1 MKSLSERLVAKL
13 KSWRLRNNDTEVEDA
28 VSVEHAVNEDPT
40 SPGKDNKRDQ
50 PIEPASE
57 SIDAIATKPVSPK
70 KSDDS
75 FDVPPNVESVVASK
89 SKAKSGAR
97 KLLNDDTAV
106 RQVLANSDETSA
118 QNTTEELDVSREN
131 THAALAVG
139 DDEAVLRAVN
149 KQESSQTP
157 ETKSKKQ
164 AVKQRTTKNVV
175 APPALASTQKPS
187 RLPKQNV
194 ADALVTDQELDALE
208 AENKRLK
215 LLLSEKL
222 KGSNEG

>member
-13 KSWRLRNNDTEVEDA
+13 KNWRLRNNDTEVEDA
-28 VSVEHAVNEDPT
+28 VSVEHPVNEDPT

-57 SIDAIATKPVSPK
+57 SIDAIATKPVSQK

-75 FDVPPNVESVVASK
+75 FDAPPIVEGVVASK
-89 SKAKSGAR
+89 PKAKSDAR

-139 DDEAVLRAVN
+139 DDQAVSTTVN
-149 KQESSQTP
+149 KQEANQTP
-157 ETKSKKQ
+157 ETKAKKQ
-164 AVKQRTTKNVV
+164 AVKQRAAKNVV

-194 ADALVTDQELDALE
+194 ADALVTDQVLDALE
-208 AENKRLK
+208 AENKQLM
-215 LLLSEKL
+215 LLLGEKL
-222 KGSNEG
+222 KGSSES

>member
-13 KSWRLRNNDTEVEDA
+13 KNWRLRNDDTKVEDA
-28 VSVEHAVNEDPT
+28 ASVEHAVNEDPT
-40 SPGKDNKRDQ
+40 SPRKDYKRDQ

-57 SIDAIATKPVSPK
+57 GIDAIATKSVSPK

-75 FDVPPNVESVVASK
+75 FDAPPNIEGVVASK
-89 SKAKSGAR
+89 PKAKVDAR
-97 KLLNDDTAV
+97 RLLNDDTAV
-106 RQVLANSDETSA
+106 RQVLANTDETSA
-118 QNTTEELDVSREN
+118 QNTTKKLGVTREN
-131 THAALAVG
+131 TYAASAVG
-139 DDEAVLRAVN
+139 DDQAVSTTVN

-157 ETKSKKQ
+157 ETKRKRQ
-164 AVKQRTTKNVV
+164 AVKQRTTKNVI
-175 APPALASTQKPS
+175 ARPALASTEKPS

-194 ADALVTDQELDALE
+194 AGSLVTDQELDALE

-222 KGSNEG
+222 KGGFEG

>member
-13 KSWRLRNNDTEVEDA
+13 KNWRLRNNYTEVEDA
-28 VSVEHAVNEDPT
+28 VNESPT
-40 SPGKDNKRDQ
+40 SPGKDNERDQ
-50 PIEPASE
+50 PVEPASE

-75 FDVPPNVESVVASK
+75 FDAPPNVEGVVASRP
-89 SKAKSGAR
+89 KAKSDAR

-118 QNTTEELDVSREN
+118 QNTTEELGVTREN
-131 THAALAVG
+131 THAASAVG
-139 DDEAVLRAVN
+139 DDQAVSTTVN
-149 KQESSQTP
+149 KRESSQTP
-157 ETKSKKQ
+157 ETKTKKQ
-164 AVKQRTTKNVV
+164 AAKQRTTKNVV
-175 APPALASTQKPS
+175 ALPALASTQKPS
-187 RLPKQNV
+187 RLPRRKV

-215 LLLSEKL
+215 LLLGEKL